1 MATTPQ
7 YVRKD
12 WSNGEV
18 IDEASLD
25 NMEQGISDVNT
36 GVRNLEDKTAVLE
49 SQTVKSAT
57 VESVEPDTP
66 ASVTLEEGVLNLKI
80 PKGAKGDKG
89 DKGENGTNGSDGEKG
104 DPGEKGEPGDPGEKG
119 EQGAS
124 FRVSSTALED
134 SKADIAAD
142 ALSPAN
148 SVLPYRIGDT
158 VLDATTKKLYAI
170 TEVTPEGVATIGTA
184 LATLP

>member
-7 YVRKD
+7 YIRKD

-25 NMEQGISDVNT
+25 NMEQGIADVNAA
-36 GVRNLEDKTAVLE
+36 VRKLEDQVENLD

-89 DKGENGTNGSDGEKG
+89 DKGENGTNGTDGAKG
-104 DPGEKGEPGDPGEKG
+104 DPGEKGEKGD
-119 EQGAS
+119 QGAS
-124 FRVSSTALED
+124 FRVSATALED

-142 ALSPAN
+142 ALSPTHAA
-148 SVLPYRIGDT
+148 LPYRVGDT

-170 TEVTPEGVATIGTA
+170 TQVTPEGVATIGTA

>member
-25 NMEQGISDVNT
+25 NIEQGISDVNT

-104 DPGEKGEPGDPGEKG
+104 DPGEKGEKG

-134 SKADIAAD
+134 SKSDIAAD
-142 ALSPAN
+142 ALSPAH

>member
-12 WSNGEV
+12 WNNGEV

-36 GVRNLEDKTAVLE
+36 GVRNLEDKTATLE
-49 SQTVKSAT
+49 SQTLKSVEA
-57 VESVEPDTP
+57 ESVEPETP
-66 ASVTLEEGVLNLKI
+66 ASGTIEEGVLKLKI

-89 DKGENGTNGSDGEKG
+89 DKGENGTNGTDGAKG
-104 DPGEKGEPGDPGEKG
+104 DPGEKGEPCENGEKG
-119 EQGAS
+119 DQGAS

-134 SKADIAAD
+134 SKSDIAAE
-142 ALSPAN
+142 ALSPSH

>member
-12 WSNGEV
+12 WNNGEV

-36 GVRNLEDKTAVLE
+36 GVRNLEDKTAALE
-49 SQTVKSAT
+49 SQTLKSVEA
-57 VESVEPDTP
+57 ESVEPETS
-66 ASVTLEEGVLNLKI
+66 ASGTIEEGVLKLKI
-80 PKGAKGDKG
+80 PKGAKG

-104 DPGEKGEPGDPGEKG
+104 DPGEKGEKG

-134 SKADIAAD
+134 SKADIAAE
-142 ALSPAN
+142 ALSPAH

>member
-12 WSNGEV
+12 WNNGEV

-36 GVRNLEDKTAVLE
+36 GVRNLEDKTAALE
-49 SQTVKSAT
+49 SQTLKSVEA
-57 VESVEPDTP
+57 ESVEPETP
-66 ASVTLEEGVLNLKI
+66 ASGTIEEGVLKLKI
-80 PKGAKGDKG
+80 PKGAKG
-89 DKGENGTNGSDGEKG
+89 DKGENGTNGSDGSKG
-104 DPGEKGEPGDPGEKG
+104 DPGEKGEKG

-134 SKADIAAD
+134 SKADIAAE
-142 ALSPAN
+142 ALSPAH

>member
-12 WSNGEV
+12 WNNGEV

-36 GVRNLEDKTAVLE
+36 GVRNLEDKTAALE
-49 SQTVKSAT
+49 SQTLKSVEA
-57 VESVEPDTP
+57 ESVEPETP
-66 ASVTLEEGVLNLKI
+66 ASGTIEEGVLKLKI
-80 PKGAKGDKG
+80 PKGAKGDK
-89 DKGENGTNGSDGEKG
+89 
-104 DPGEKGEPGDPGEKG
+104 GEKG

-134 SKADIAAD
+134 SKADIAAE
-142 ALSPAN
+142 ALSPAH

>member
-12 WSNGEV
+12 WNNGEV

-36 GVRNLEDKTAVLE
+36 GVRNLEDKTASLE
-49 SQTVKSAT
+49 SQTLK
-57 VESVEPDTP
+57 SVEAESIEPETP
-66 ASVTLEEGVLNLKI
+66 ASGTIEGGVLKLKI
-80 PKGAKGDKG
+80 PKGAKG

-104 DPGEKGEPGDPGEKG
+104 DPGEKGEKG

-134 SKADIAAD
+134 SKADIAAE
-142 ALSPAN
+142 ALSPAH

>member
-12 WSNGEV
+12 WNNGEV

-36 GVRNLEDKTAVLE
+36 GVRNLEDKTAALE
-49 SQTVKSAT
+49 SQTLKSVEA
-57 VESVEPDTP
+57 ESVEPETP
-66 ASVTLEEGVLNLKI
+66 ASGTIEAGVLKLKI
-80 PKGAKGDKG
+80 PKGAKGE
-89 DKGENGTNGSDGEKG
+89 KGENGTNGSDGEKG
-104 DPGEKGEPGDPGEKG
+104 DPGEKGEKG

-134 SKADIAAD
+134 SKSDIAAE
-142 ALSPAN
+142 ALSPSH

>member
-7 YVRKD
+7 YTPKD
-12 WSNGEV
+12 WTNGEV
-18 IDEASLD
+18 INEEALD
-25 NMEQGISDVNT
+25 NIEQGIVNTNT
-36 GVRNLEDKTAVLE
+36 GVRTVEDKVATLE
-49 SQTVKSAT
+49 TQTVKSVA
-57 VESVEPDTP
+57 VESVEPETP
-66 ASVTLEEGVLNLKI
+66 ASGTIEEGVLTLKI

-89 DKGENGTNGSDGEKG
+89 ENGTNGTDGANG
-104 DPGEKGEPGDPGEKG
+104 DPGEKGEPGENGEKG
-119 EQGAS
+119 DQGAS
-124 FRVSSTALED
+124 FRVSATALED

-142 ALSPAN
+142 ALSPTHAA
-148 SVLPYRIGDT
+148 LPYRVGDT

>member
-12 WSNGEV
+12 WNNGEV

-36 GVRNLEDKTAVLE
+36 GVRNLEDKTAALE
-49 SQTVKSAT
+49 SKTLKSVEA
-57 VESVEPDTP
+57 ESVETETP
-66 ASVTLEEGVLNLKI
+66 ASGTIEEGVLKLKI
-80 PKGAKGDKG
+80 PKGAKG

-104 DPGEKGEPGDPGEKG
+104 DPGEKGEKG

-134 SKADIAAD
+134 SKADIAAE
-142 ALSPAN
+142 ALSPAH

-170 TEVTPEGVATIGTA
+170 TEVSPEGVATIGTA

>member
-12 WSNGEV
+12 WNNGEV

-36 GVRNLEDKTAVLE
+36 GVRNLEDKTAALE
-49 SQTVKSAT
+49 SQTLKSVEA
-57 VESVEPDTP
+57 ESVEPETP
-66 ASVTLEEGVLNLKI
+66 ASGTIEEGVLKLKI
-80 PKGAKGDKG
+80 PKGAKG
-89 DKGENGTNGSDGEKG
+89 DKGENGTNGSDGAKG
-104 DPGEKGEPGDPGEKG
+104 DPGEKGEKG

-134 SKADIAAD
+134 SKADIAAE
-142 ALSPAN
+142 ALSPAH

>member
-12 WSNGEV
+12 WNNGEV

-36 GVRNLEDKTAVLE
+36 GVRNLEDKTAALE
-49 SQTVKSAT
+49 SQTLKSVEA
-57 VESVEPDTP
+57 ESVEPETP
-66 ASVTLEEGVLNLKI
+66 ASGTIEEGVLKLKI
-80 PKGAKGDKG
+80 PKGAKG

-104 DPGEKGEPGDPGEKG
+104 DPGEKGEKG

-134 SKADIAAD
+134 SKADIAAE
-142 ALSPAN
+142 ALSPAH

>member
-36 GVRNLEDKTAVLE
+36 GVRNLEDKTAALE
-49 SQTVKSAT
+49 SQTVKSVEA
-57 VESVEPDTP
+57 ESVEPETP
-66 ASVTLEEGVLNLKI
+66 ASGTIEEGVLKLKI
-80 PKGAKGDKG
+80 PKGAKG
-89 DKGENGTNGSDGEKG
+89 DKGENGTNGSDGAKGDTGEKG
-104 DPGEKGEPGDPGEKG
+104 DPGEKGEKG

-134 SKADIAAD
+134 SKADIAAE
-142 ALSPAN
+142 ALSPAH

>member
-36 GVRNLEDKTAVLE
+36 GVRNLEDKTAALE
-49 SQTVKSAT
+49 SQTLK
-57 VESVEPDTP
+57 SVEAESIEPETP
-66 ASVTLEEGVLNLKI
+66 ASGTIEEGVLKLKI

-89 DKGENGTNGSDGEKG
+89 D
-104 DPGEKGEPGDPGEKG
+104 KG

-134 SKADIAAD
+134 SKADIAAE
-142 ALSPAN
+142 ALSPAH